1 VALDLK
7 FNADRTGIEAIASNQ
22 VSRSDFIDACSEA
35 FNNKNVVKQ
44 KYQILDFSQCTDF
57 ELSSNDI
64 DSLSRL
70 AINASKINPNIIM
83 AIIAPSD
90 LVFGMSRVYEVYAEE
105 SGFKIKV
112 FREKLQAENWVDALL
127 NN

>member
-1 VALDLK
+1 MAIYLK
-7 FNADRTGIEAIASNQ
+7 FNDDRTGLEAIASNQ
-22 VSRSDFIDACSEA
+22 VTISDFMGACSEA
-35 FNNKNVVKQ
+35 FNNTNVVNQ

-57 ELSSNDI
+57 ELSSDDI
-64 DSLSRL
+64 NNLSQL

-83 AIIAPSD
+83 AIIAPTD

-112 FREKLQAENWVDALL
+112 FREKSQAESWVETLL
-127 NN
+127 SS

>member
-1 VALDLK
+1 MTIYLK
-7 FNADRTGIEAIASNQ
+7 FNDDRTGLEAIASNQ
-22 VSRSDFIDACSEA
+22 VTISDFMGACSEA
-35 FNNKNVVKQ
+35 FNNTNVVNQ

-57 ELSSNDI
+57 ELSSDDI
-64 DSLSRL
+64 NNLSQL

-83 AIIAPSD
+83 AIIAPTD

-112 FREKLQAENWVDALL
+112 FREKSQAESWVETLL
-127 NN
+127 SS